1 MKYSVTPLE
10 LYNMVLNKIQPYS
23 VMYMGKE
30 YIWRDS
36 TYCSDTGMLLTN
48 LSGDT
53 MAFVNERCISYTD
66 TKLTKQ
72 EKEVLM
78 AMLWLIKWDGSEVI
92 TKMKVYYP
100 AKDGD
105 DLGEMP
111 YSGYTRLEVQYV
123 DPVMGKYRWY
133 TPCFLEED
141 RFVTL
146 VPGRRYTA
154 RELGL

>member
-1 MKYSVTPLE
+1 MRYSVTPLE
-10 LYNMVLNKIQPYS
+10 LYNMVLNKVQPTS

-30 YIWRDS
+30 YIWRDN
-36 TYCSDTGMLLTN
+36 TYCSDTGSLLIN

-92 TKMKVYYP
+92 TKMKVYNTDHE
-100 AKDGD
+100 DGCETD
-105 DLGEMP
+105 S
-111 YSGYTRLEVQYV
+111 YSGYTRLEVQYK
-123 DPVMGKYRWY
+123 DPVMGKYRIY
-133 TPCFLEED
+133 SSCFKEED
-141 RFVTL
+141 WFVNL
-146 VPGRRYTA
+146 IPGHEYTA

>member
-1 MKYSVTPLE
+1 MNYSVTPLE
-10 LYNMVLNKIQPYS
+10 LYNMVLNKVQPTS

-30 YIWRDS
+30 YIWRD
-36 TYCSDTGMLLTN
+36 TCYCSDTGSLLIN

-53 MAFVNERCISYTD
+53 MAFVNERCITYTD

-92 TKMKVYYP
+92 TKMKVYNTDHE
-100 AKDGD
+100 DGCETD
-105 DLGEMP
+105 S
-111 YSGYTRLEVQYV
+111 YSGYTRLEVRYK
-123 DPVMGKYRWY
+123 DPVMGKYRIY
-133 TPCFLEED
+133 SSCFKEED
-141 RFVTL
+141 WFVNL
-146 VPGRRYTA
+146 IPGHEYTA

>member
-1 MKYSVTPLE
+1 MRYSVTPLE
-10 LYNMVLNKIQPYS
+10 LYNMVLNKCQPYS

-30 YIWRDS
+30 YIWRDN

-66 TKLTKQ
+66 TMLTKQ
-72 EKEVLM
+72 ERE
-78 AMLWLIKWDGSEVI
+78 MLLNLLSLIAWDGSEEI
-92 TKMKVYYP
+92 TKIKVYKTNDHYEDEES
-100 AKDGD
+100 AYTGF
-105 DLGEMP
+105 
-111 YSGYTRLEVQYV
+111 TRLEVQYV

-141 RFVTL
+141 WCVTL
-146 VPGRRYTA
+146 VPGRKYTA

>member
-1 MKYSVTPLE
+1 MRYSVTPLE
-10 LYNMVLNKIQPYS
+10 LYNMVLNKCHPYS
-23 VMYMGKE
+23 VTYMGKE
-30 YIWRDS
+30 YIWRDN

-66 TKLTKQ
+66 TMLTKQ
-72 EKEVLM
+72 ERE
-78 AMLWLIKWDGSEVI
+78 MLLNLLSLIAWDGSEEI
-92 TKMKVYYP
+92 TKIKVYKTNDHYEDEES
-100 AKDGD
+100 AYTGF
-105 DLGEMP
+105 
-111 YSGYTRLEVQYV
+111 TRLEVQYV

-141 RFVTL
+141 WFVTL
-146 VPGRRYTA
+146 VPGRKYTA

>member
-1 MKYSVTPLE
+1 MRYSITPLE
-10 LYNMVLNKIQPYS
+10 LYNMVLNKCQPYS

-30 YIWRDS
+30 YIWRDN
-36 TYCSDTGMLLTN
+36 TYCSDTGLLLTN

-53 MAFVNERCISYTD
+53 MAFVHEQCITYTD
-66 TKLTKQ
+66 TKLLQQ
-72 EKEVLM
+72 EKEMLQ
-78 AMLWLIKWDGSEVI
+78 AMLWLIKWDGSEII

-111 YSGYTRLEVQYV
+111 YSGYTRLEVQYK
-123 DPVMGKYRWY
+123 DPVMGKYRIY
-133 TPCFLEED
+133 SSCFKEED
-141 RFVTL
+141 WFVSL
-146 VPGRRYTA
+146 IPGHEYTA